1 MTAQHALLTAVNE
14 ESKSIKEVKNDIIAK
29 FAGKELHEIFEQ
41 YITNELK

>member
-1 MTAQHALLTAVNE
+1 MIAQHAFLTAVNE
-14 ESKSIKEVKNDIIAK
+14 ESKSIKEAKNDIIAK